1 MLDAP
6 NTLEPSV
13 SPADHE
19 IGHTADKAAGH
30 GHGHDDVGLVVTPA
44 DPAKLKLAGLLGGV
58 ALVAVLAIQG
68 GARLSAHQAL
78 QATTAESATPTVNVV
93 LPQGGEA
100 SAVVLPGRLEAWN
113 EAPVFARTNGYLK
126 RWDADIGDHVKAGQT
141 LAEIDTPDVDQQ
153 LVAAKA
159 ALATADANRA
169 LADITAKRW
178 DRLVVTHAVSQQEV
192 DQNHGNLAA
201 KEALENEARANVS
214 RLQTLTDFK
223 RLVAPFDGVVT
234 SRATDIGS
242 LIVAGDASSRP
253 LFSVADISKL
263 RLYVSVPQSYAAAI
277 KPGLTAHFTVPDHPN
292 QSFTAQL
299 VRTAGAVNTQS
310 GAMLIQLVFD
320 NSSGLLRPGA
330 YAQVSLDVDVPKT
343 VQASNNLRI
352 PASALLFR
360 KEGTA
365 VAVADKDGRVH
376 VQPVTIAQDF
386 GATLAIGSGLTPSDM
401 VIDSPSDAIVTGDRV
416 KPVLTREA
424 PNAHS

>member
-13 SPADHE
+13 SRAAPETGHEAGQAADAPA
-19 IGHTADKAAGH
+19 
-30 GHGHDDVGLVVTPA
+30 HGHDDVGLVITPA
-44 DPAKLKLAGLLGGV
+44 DPAKLKMVGLFAGA
-58 ALVAVLAIQG
+58 ALVAVLVIGA

-78 QATTAESATPTVNVV
+78 QATTAEAATPTVNVV

-100 SAVVLPGRLEAWN
+100 SAVVLPGRLDAWN

-192 DQNHGNLAA
+192 DQNHGALAA

-223 RLVAPFDGVVT
+223 RIVAPFDGVVT
-234 SRATDIGS
+234 TRATDIGA
-242 LIVAGDASSRP
+242 LIVAGDARATP
-253 LFSVADISKL
+253 LFSVSDTSKL

-277 KPGLTAHFTVPDHPN
+277 KPGMTAHFSVPDHPN

-310 GAMLIQLVFD
+310 GAMLIQLLFD
-320 NSSGLLRPGA
+320 NSAGLLRPGA
-330 YAQVSLDVDVPKT
+330 YAQVSLDVTPPAT
-343 VQASNNLRI
+343 TQTANLRI
-352 PASALLFR
+352 PSSALLFR

-365 VAVADKDGRVH
+365 VAVVGPDGRVTVRP
-376 VQPVTIAQDF
+376 VQIAQDF
-386 GATLAIGSGLTPSDM
+386 GAELAIGSGLNASDL
-401 VIDSPSDAIVTGDRV
+401 VVDNPSDAITTGDKV
-416 KPVLTREA
+416 KAALPHGA
-424 PNAHS
+424 PNAQS